1 MLKSEIIMEIS
12 VAAFLWK
19 YTKKLKVWCF
29 LIIITF
35 ALATVLGRMFN
46 YFSAEMV
53 DLISSAPT
61 NAETLHK
68 LLILSGGIFVAISLQ
83 SLVEIAQRL
92 TNVRFLPYY
101 LSKVSRDLFSQAH
114 KHSSSFFAE
123 EMAGNIAGKIK
134 NIINNTEQAYFH
146 ILYGLLSPILSF
158 CINIVFIYMVNVKL
172 AFCFTGVTL
181 LFAALM
187 IWLKRKLIP
196 FSERKNKLS
205 SEATGV
211 MVDSITNSD
220 LVKNFSNY
228 LYEKHRYYNSVNKMM
243 KALRAEEL
251 KSSKIDYAVKVVFDI
266 MTVSFILLVFYF
278 WYAQNISIGGV
289 VLVLSLISSM
299 IHVVANISMFTTRF
313 VQVVGAIRDGL
324 KLLARPYEVTDKPGA
339 PAINVSKADIR
350 INNLNYHYKNT
361 KALFQ
366 DFSLH
371 IKPGEKIGLVGHS
384 GSGKSTLVRL
394 LSRYYDIQGGEILI
408 DGQNIADVTQDSLRR
423 NIALIPQDPS
433 LFHRSIME
441 NIRYGRLSAT
451 DEEVYEAARQ
461 AYCHEFILKMPQGY
475 NSKVGERGVMLSG
488 GERQRIAIARAILKA
503 APILILDEATSA
515 LDSESEHY
523 IQESLKELMKGKTV
537 IAVAHRLSTLK
548 EMDRIVV
555 MDNGKIMEEGT
566 HEALIR
572 KKGAYFS
579 FYNMQVSGFI
589 GETQ

>member
-1 MLKSEIIMEIS
+1 METS

-19 YTKKLKVWCF
+19 YTKKLKIWCF

-68 LLILSGGIFVAISLQ
+68 LLILSGGIFVAISFQ

-92 TNVRFLPYY
+92 VNVRFLPYY
-101 LSKVSRDLFSQAH
+101 LSKVSRDLFSHAH

-181 LFAALM
+181 LFAVLM

-243 KALRAEEL
+243 KALRTEEL

-313 VQVVGAIRDGL
+313 VQIVGAIRDGL

-339 PAINVSKADIR
+339 PAINVFKADIR
-350 INNLNYHYKNT
+350 INNLNYHYKNA

-451 DEEVYEAARQ
+451 DEEVYEAARK

-555 MDNGKIMEEGT
+555 MDNGKIVETGT

-572 KKGAYFS
+572 KKGAYFG

>member
-1 MLKSEIIMEIS
+1 METG
-12 VAAFLWK
+12 VTRFLWK
-19 YTKKLKVWCF
+19 YTKKLKLWCF
-29 LIIITF
+29 MVVLTF

-46 YFSAEMV
+46 YFSARMV
-53 DLISSAPT
+53 DLISSAPADSQT
-61 NAETLHK
+61 MHTL
-68 LLILSGGIFVAISLQ
+68 LLLSGGIFAAISLQ

-92 TNVRFLPYY
+92 INVRFMPYY
-101 LSKVSRDLFSQAH
+101 LSKVSRDLFSHAH

-146 ILYGLLSPILSF
+146 ILYGLLQPILSF
-158 CINIVFIYMVNVKL
+158 IVDIVFIYTVNVEL
-172 AFCFTGVTL
+172 ALCFTVVTL
-181 LFAALM
+181 LFAALI

-205 SEATGV
+205 SESMGV

-228 LYEKHRYYNSVNKMM
+228 LYEKHRYYSSVNKMM
-243 KALRAEEL
+243 KALRTEEL
-251 KSSKIDYAVKVVFDI
+251 KSSRIDYAVKVVFDI
-266 MTVSFILLVFYF
+266 MTVSFILLVFYY
-278 WYAQNISIGGV
+278 WYAQNISVGGV

-299 IHVVANISMFTTRF
+299 IHVVVSICVFTTLF
-313 VQVVGAIRDGL
+313 VQVVGGIRDGL
-324 KLLARPYEVTDKPGA
+324 KLLAKPCEVTDKLGA
-339 PAINVSKADIR
+339 KNISVSKADIK
-350 INNLNYHYKNT
+350 ICNLNYHYKEAN
-361 KALFQ
+361 ALFK

-371 IKPGEKIGLVGHS
+371 IKAGEKIGLVGHS

-394 LSRYYDIQGGEILI
+394 LSRYYDIQSGEILI
-408 DGQNIADVTQDSLRR
+408 DGQNIADVTQASLRR

-461 AYCHEFILKMPQGY
+461 AFCHDFILKMPQGY
-475 NSKVGERGVMLSG
+475 DSKVGERGVMLSG
-488 GERQRIAIARAILKA
+488 GERQRIAIARAILKN

-523 IQESLKELMKGKTV
+523 IQESLRQLMKGKTV

-555 MDNGKIMEEGT
+555 MDNGKIIEEGT
-566 HEALIR
+566 HASLIR
-572 KKGAYFS
+572 KKGAYYG
-579 FYNMQVSGFI
+579 FYNMQVSGFMP
-589 GETQ
+589 EAQ

>member
-1 MLKSEIIMEIS
+1 METS
-12 VAAFLWK
+12 VARFLWK
-19 YTKKLKVWCF
+19 YTKKLKLWCF
-29 LIIITF
+29 LVVLTF
-35 ALATVLGRMFN
+35 ALATALGRMFN
-46 YFSAEMV
+46 YFSARMV
-53 DLISSAPT
+53 DLIASAPADSQT
-61 NAETLHK
+61 MRTL
-68 LLILSGGIFVAISLQ
+68 LLLSGGIFAAISLQ

-92 TNVRFLPYY
+92 INVRFMPYY
-101 LSKVSRDLFSQAH
+101 LSKVSRDLFSHAH

-146 ILYGLLSPILSF
+146 ILYGLLSPVLSF
-158 CINIVFIYMVNVKL
+158 LINIVFIYTVNVEL
-172 AFCFTGVTL
+172 ALCFTVITIF
-181 LFAALM
+181 FAILM

-205 SEATGV
+205 SESTGV

-228 LYEKHRYYNSVNKMM
+228 LYEKHRYYSSVNKMM
-243 KALRAEEL
+243 KALRTEEL
-251 KSSKIDYAVKVVFDI
+251 KSARIDYAVKVVFDI
-266 MTVSFILLVFYF
+266 MTVSFILLVFYY
-278 WYAQNISIGGV
+278 WYAQNISVGGV

-313 VQVVGAIRDGL
+313 VQIVGGIRDGL
-324 KLLARPYEVTDKPGA
+324 KLLAKPCEVTDKPGA
-339 PAINVSKADIR
+339 PAITISEADIR
-350 INNLNYHYKNT
+350 INNLNYHYKEAR
-361 KALFQ
+361 ALFEN
-366 DFSLH
+366 FFLH
-371 IKPGEKIGLVGHS
+371 IRPGEKVGLIGHS

-394 LSRYYDIQGGEILI
+394 LSRYYDIQGGAILI

-441 NIRYGRLSAT
+441 NIRYGCLSAT
-451 DEEVYEAARQ
+451 DEEVFEAARK
-461 AYCHEFILKMPQGY
+461 AYCHDFILKMPQGY

-488 GERQRIAIARAILKA
+488 GERQRIAIARAILKN

-515 LDSESEHY
+515 LDSESEYY
-523 IQESLKELMKGKTV
+523 IQKSLKSLMKGKTV
-537 IAVAHRLSTLK
+537 IAIAHRLSTLK

-555 MDNGKIMEEGT
+555 MDNGKIIEEGT

-572 KKGAYFS
+572 KKGAYFG

>member
-1 MLKSEIIMEIS
+1 MEIS

-101 LSKVSRDLFSQAH
+101 LSKVSRDLFSHAH

-451 DEEVYEAARQ
+451 DEEVYEVYTAPSDFFNVKAAF
-461 AYCHEFILKMPQGY
+461 EKDGLKIL
-475 NSKVGERGVMLSG
+475 SDE
-488 GERQRIAIARAILKA
+488 IARI
-503 APILILDEATSA
+503 PSNSVNLDEETTKKINRMLEMFDENDGKDESRHGHTGASQKA
-515 LDSESEHY
+515 LSR
-523 IQESLKELMKGKTV
+523 
-537 IAVAHRLSTLK
+537 A
-548 EMDRIVV
+548 
-555 MDNGKIMEEGT
+555 
-566 HEALIR
+566 
-572 KKGAYFS
+572 
-579 FYNMQVSGFI
+579 
-589 GETQ
+589 

>member
-1 MLKSEIIMEIS
+1 METS
-12 VAAFLWK
+12 VTAFLWK
-19 YTKKLKVWCF
+19 YTKKLKIWCF

-68 LLILSGGIFVAISLQ
+68 LLILSGGIFVAISFQ

-92 TNVRFLPYY
+92 INVRFLPYY
-101 LSKVSRDLFSQAH
+101 LSKVSRDLFSHAH

-181 LFAALM
+181 LFAVLM

-243 KALRAEEL
+243 KALRTEEL

-313 VQVVGAIRDGL
+313 VQIVGAIRDGL

-339 PAINVSKADIR
+339 PAINVSEADIR
-350 INNLNYHYKNT
+350 INNLNYHYKNA

-451 DEEVYEAARQ
+451 DEEVYEAARK

-555 MDNGKIMEEGT
+555 MDNGKIVETGT

-572 KKGAYFS
+572 KKGAYFG